1 MLEFRLINMCNLN
14 LLPMTK
20 SIKLNASKILSIKK
34 KIDTEITTSAHIIR
48 DENVMSKKAK
58 AAGQGSGKDIK
69 ALYNYIQQLRT
80 KRIML
85 KGMIQSL
92 NMGITTF
99 NYEDFKKTNY
109 YAIFA
114 ACEAKED
121 IALLKMIKTLD
132 PKTKAQKGKK
142 ALASIEAFSKEKIS
156 QLIHD
161 QQLSANKY
169 DAMLEKFNTDT
180 NIDITS
186 NCDEFK
192 EYLII

>member
-1 MLEFRLINMCNLN
+1 MN
-14 LLPMTK
+14 K

-34 KIDTEITTSAHIIR
+34 KIDTEITSSAHIIR

-58 AAGQGSGKDIK
+58 SAGQGSGKDIK
-69 ALYNYIQQLRT
+69 ALYNYIQQLRE

-85 KGMIQSL
+85 KGMIQYL
-92 NMGITTF
+92 NMGDTTF
-99 NYEDFKKTNY
+99 DYEEFKKTNY
-109 YAIFA
+109 FAIFA

-132 PKTKAQKGKK
+132 PKTKAQKDKK

-161 QQLSANKY
+161 QQLKANKY
-169 DAMLEKFNTDT
+169 DTMLEKFN
-180 NIDITS
+180 NESSIDIAKYEDT
-186 NCDEFK
+186 FK
-192 EYLII
+192 EYLIL

>member
-1 MLEFRLINMCNLN
+1 
-14 LLPMTK
+14 MTNNK

-34 KIDTEITTSAHIIR
+34 KIDSEITINAHIIR

-58 AAGQGSGKDIK
+58 AAGQGSGKDLK
-69 ALYNYIQQLRT
+69 ALYNYIQQLRM

-99 NYEDFKKTNY
+99 NHEDFKN
-109 YAIFA
+109 IFA

-142 ALASIEAFSKEKIS
+142 ALASTETFSKEKIS

-161 QQLSANKY
+161 QQLNANKY

-180 NIDITS
+180 NIEIT
-186 NCDEFK
+186 NNLDDFK
-192 EYLII
+192 EYFIL

>member
-1 MLEFRLINMCNLN
+1 MN
-14 LLPMTK
+14 K

-34 KIDTEITTSAHIIR
+34 KIDSEITDNAHIIR

-69 ALYNYIQQLRT
+69 ALYNYIQQLRN

-85 KGMIQSL
+85 KGMMQSL

-161 QQLSANKY
+161 QQLNANKY

-180 NIDITS
+180 SIDI
-186 NCDEFK
+186 NNNLDDFK
-192 EYLII
+192 EYLLL

>member
-1 MLEFRLINMCNLN
+1 
-14 LLPMTK
+14 MTNNK

-34 KIDTEITTSAHIIR
+34 KIDSEITTNAHIIR
-48 DENVMSKKAK
+48 DENVISKKAK
-58 AAGQGSGKDIK
+58 AAGQGSGKDLK

-85 KGMIQSL
+85 KGMIQYL

-109 YAIFA
+109 FAIFS

-142 ALASIEAFSKEKIS
+142 ALASIETFSKEKIT

-161 QQLSANKY
+161 QQLNANKY

-180 NIDITS
+180 KIDIT
-186 NCDEFK
+186 NNAGDFE
-192 EYLII
+192 EYLIL